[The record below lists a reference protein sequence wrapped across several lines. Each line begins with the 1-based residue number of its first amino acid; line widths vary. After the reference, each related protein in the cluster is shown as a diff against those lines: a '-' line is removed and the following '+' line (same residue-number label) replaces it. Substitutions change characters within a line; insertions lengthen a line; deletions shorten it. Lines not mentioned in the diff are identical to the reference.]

1 MILGH
6 ESSGVIAEV
15 GSDVTDVKVGDRV
28 AMEPGVPCRHCV
40 RCKEGKYNLCPH
52 MAFASTPPFDGT
64 LTKYYVIPSDL
75 CFKLPDHVSLEAG
88 ALVEPS
94 AVAVH
99 VVRQGGVVPGSTVVV
114 FGAGP
119 IGLLCA
125 SVARGFGASK
135 IVIVDIQEQ
144 RLKFAQSWVTG
155 GCQIFMPQRVPA
167 TETAFKIKQ
176 EMGLS
181 VGADVVIEA
190 TGAEPCIQA
199 GIHVCRRGGTYVQA
213 GMGRDE
219 ITFPI
224 AAACTGELNLKGSF
238 RYGSGDYQL
247 AVDLISQ
254 GKLDVE
260 KLVSEKFKFEDAEK
274 AFNEVKEGRG
284 IKMLIQGVD
293 SHDISEQ

>member
-6 ESSGVIAEV
+6 ESSGIITSI
-15 GSDVTDVKVGDRV
+15 GSAVKSLAVGDRV
-28 AMEPGVPCRHCV
+28 AVEPGVPCRKCV
-40 RCKEGKYNLCPH
+40 RCKSGKYNLCPL
-52 MAFASTPPFDGT
+52 MEFASTPPYDGT
-64 LTKYYVIPSDL
+64 LQKFYAVPEDFCY
-75 CFKLPDHVSLEAG
+75 KLPDHVSLEAG

-99 VVRQGGVVPGSTVVV
+99 VVRQVGVLPGGRVVV

-125 SVARGFGASK
+125 SVARSFGAGK

-144 RLKFAQSWVTG
+144 RLKFAQSWVPG
-155 GCQIFMPQRVPA
+155 GCEVFVPA
-167 TETAFKIKQ
+167 KVSAKETAERLKH
-176 EMGLS
+176 ETNLDE
-181 VGADVVIEA
+181 GADAVIEA

-199 GIHVCRRGGTYVQA
+199 GIAVARRGGNYVQA

-224 AAACTGELNLKGSF
+224 SAACTGELNIKGSF
-238 RYGSGDYQL
+238 RYGSGDYQM

-260 KLVSEKFKFEDAEK
+260 KLVSEKFSFEEAEK
-274 AFNEVKEGRG
+274 AFMEVKQGRG
-284 IKMLIQGVD
+284 IKMLIEGVK
-293 SHDISEQ
+293 SRAREGI